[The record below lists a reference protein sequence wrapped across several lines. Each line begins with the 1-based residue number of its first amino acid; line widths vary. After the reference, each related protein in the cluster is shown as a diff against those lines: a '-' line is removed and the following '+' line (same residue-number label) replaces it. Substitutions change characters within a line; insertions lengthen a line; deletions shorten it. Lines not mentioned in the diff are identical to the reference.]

1 MTIILTDYHLRRWY
15 GDYLSQERMP
25 AEYTLTVSDI
35 RNKDGVN
42 NIIFSSKVTNMIEL
56 KDQNLKY

>member
-1 MTIILTDYHLRRWY
+1 
-15 GDYLSQERMP
+15 MP

-42 NIIFSSKVTNMIEL
+42 NIIFSSKVTNIIEL